1 MSRLKSS
8 KLPLVIIIC
17 GTVLFLSAIVALT
30 YIHEKQL
37 SQQSKTLQIQQ
48 ANARATDLF
57 NKNQACAKYTNTI
70 KQAIDENNKSPLALD
85 AESLDSLFYSPVDN
99 TCLYTTESLTT
110 SGGDIGKR
118 EYFVYNALT
127 QSKVTSFQF
136 PSQYNEYKSFVLKY
150 SGGEVR
156 L

>member
-1 MSRLKSS
+1 MD
-8 KLPLVIIIC
+8 IQ
-17 GTVLFLSAIVALT
+17 
-30 YIHEKQL
+30 EKQL
-37 SQQSKTLQIQQ
+37 SQQNKTLQIQQ

-57 NKNQACAKYTNTI
+57 NKNQACAKYASTI
-70 KQAIDENNKSPLALD
+70 KQSIADDNKNQFALD
-85 AESLDSLFYSPVDN
+85 TQSLDTLFYSPVDN

-150 SGGEVR
+150 SCGVVR